1 MALVPCKSC
10 GEMISDQA
18 TTCPKCGAPVNPTV
32 EAVVEEV
39 VRPTVDTTKV
49 DMFMTVHGKEFPE
62 AQLPYIRER
71 LLAMDDNKLNQINM
85 LQFKSPTTML
95 IISIF
100 LGTYGIDRFMLGDT
114 GLGVA
119 KLLTAGGCGI
129 WTIIDWF
136 SISDKTREYN
146 FAKLQQML

>member
-18 TTCPKCGAPVNPTV
+18 TTCPKCGSPVEPAAKSAT
-32 EAVVEEV
+32 
-39 VRPTVDTTKV
+39 DKSKV
-49 DMFMTVHGKEFPE
+49 DMFLAVHGKELPE
-62 AQLPYIRER
+62 AQLPMIREK
-71 LLAMDDNKLNQINM
+71 LLSMDSGKVDTINM

-100 LGTYGIDRFMLGDT
+100 LGGYGIDRFMLGDT

-119 KLLTAGGCGI
+119 KLLTCGGCGI
-129 WTIIDWF
+129 WTIVDWF
-136 SISDKTREYN
+136 NITEMTRQYN
-146 FAKLQQML
+146 FQKLQPLL